1 LSLEILGC
9 RVDELDAAAA
19 SDRILEFA
27 QRGAGAQVVTLGT
40 EMIVYAQRDA
50 GFKQVVNQ
58 SALSL
63 CDTIGLLLVARLR
76 GSRLRRRVTGVE
88 LIEDVCETAAGR
100 GLSIFLLGG
109 AAGVA
114 DSAAGALRR
123 RYPAVLIAGTQHGY
137 FADSQS
143 EQVAQQIAA
152 SGAAILL
159 AGLGFPRQEFWLA
172 RYLAATRCGVGVGV
186 GGSFDVISGQVKR
199 APGVWQRF
207 GLEWLYRLISEPHR
221 WRRQLALPQFVW
233 LVLADS
239 IRRGASST

>member
-1 LSLEILGC
+1 MSLEILGC
-9 RVDELDAAAA
+9 RVDEIEAAAA
-19 SDRILEFA
+19 TDRILEFA
-27 QRGAGAQVVTLGT
+27 QRGAGAHVVTLGT

-50 GFKQVVNQ
+50 EFKQVINE

-76 GSRLRRRVTGVE
+76 GFKLRKRVTGVE
-88 LIEDVCETAAGR
+88 LIEDICEAAERQGVA
-100 GLSIFLLGG
+100 IFFLGG
-109 AAGVA
+109 AAGIA
-114 DSAAGALRR
+114 GSAAAALRE
-123 RYPAVLIAGTQHGY
+123 RYPALRIAGMQHGY
-137 FADSQS
+137 FQDSQS
-143 EQVAQQIAA
+143 EAIAQQIAS
-152 SGAAILL
+152 SGAAVLFV
-159 AGLGFPRQEFWLA
+159 GLGFPRQEFWLA
-172 RYLAATRCGVGVGV
+172 RYLRATGCGVGIGI

-239 IRRGASST
+239 LRRGASST